1 MTGIFQAATGI
12 KHTHTIGHL
21 YISAHSCLTTSN
33 CTFSLHEAF
42 KQLIVANDTRHTH
55 QILDQLRV
63 RNEGLR
69 VCVYGVSAVL
79 NLSQC
84 FKVAQQNIA
93 EPLGIHAWDLPLLC
107 LFILEPNRS
116 KRDDTRQKSYSAQA
130 DMVKNQR
137 ISLRVKKVYVHVRK

>member
-1 MTGIFQAATGI
+1 MT
-12 KHTHTIGHL
+12 H
-21 YISAHSCLTTSN
+21 
-33 CTFSLHEAF
+33 
-42 KQLIVANDTRHTH
+42 DTRRTH

-79 NLSQC
+79 NLSQR

-116 KRDDTRQKSYSAQA
+116 KRDDTRQKSDSAQA

-137 ISLRVKKVYVHVRK
+137 ISLRVKKKCTFMVENYVLRCLCEQPSLKTKSSIGFEIAVKLFFV